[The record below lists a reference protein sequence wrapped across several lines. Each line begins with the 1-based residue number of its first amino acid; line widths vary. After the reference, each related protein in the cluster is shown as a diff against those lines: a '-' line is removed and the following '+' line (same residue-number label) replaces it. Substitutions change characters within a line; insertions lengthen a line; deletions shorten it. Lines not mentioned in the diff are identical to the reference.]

1 MGGRAHRTLSS
12 AARRDPLDPY
22 AVEVV
27 HGGGESPVSY
37 WKDGEHRRIGTDV
50 EVAWIKEST
59 KPGLTIASAIPP
71 VFAAYATAVVPDKDE
86 GRSEHLGLILR
97 LLTEQSPD
105 QPWWLGYLDTGADDL
120 VFPDAPRV
128 TLYAGWPYVLVQAGP
143 AEAARW
149 RHDLRSWRAPGPD
162 LIFPADRS
170 WLLSWLWDDDWR
182 CLGGPGR
189 ARRSVFGPSAITGTQ
204 GQTRRRR
211 HTTGSRSALTV
222 RPELLDTGC
231 RP

>member
-1 MGGRAHRTLSS
+1 VI
-12 AARRDPLDPY
+12 P
-22 AVEVV
+22 
-27 HGGGESPVSY
+27 GGGESPTGY
-37 WKDGEHRRIGTDV
+37 WKDGEHRRIGTDAD
-50 EVAWIKEST
+50 VAWIKEST
-59 KPGLTIASAIPP
+59 KPGLSITSAIPP

-97 LLTEQSPD
+97 LLTEQSRD

-128 TLYAGWPYVLVQAGP
+128 TLYADWPYVLVQAGP

-182 CLGGPGR
+182 CLGGPAALVDRFSDQAQLQVRRVKLGEDATPPGHV
-189 ARRSVFGPSAITGTQ
+189 AR
-204 GQTRRRR
+204 
-211 HTTGSRSALTV
+211 
-222 RPELLDTGC
+222 
-231 RP
+231 

>member
-1 MGGRAHRTLSS
+1 MSGARVAVPSAVAVTGQPSTQSERRTIG
-12 AARRDPLDPY
+12 PY
-22 AVEVV
+22 AVDVV
-27 HGGGESPVSY
+27 HSGGESPVSY
-37 WKDGEHRRIGTDV
+37 WKDGEHRRIGTDAD
-50 EVAWIKEST
+50 VAWIKEST

-71 VFAAYATAVVPDKDE
+71 VFAAYATALVPDKDE

-105 QPWWLGYLDTGADDL
+105 QPWWLGYLETGADDL

-128 TLYAGWPYVLVQAGP
+128 TLYADWPYVLVQAGP

-182 CLGGPGR
+182 CLGGPAALVDRFSDQAQLQVRRVKLGEDATPPGHV
-189 ARRSVFGPSAITGTQ
+189 AR
-204 GQTRRRR
+204 
-211 HTTGSRSALTV
+211 
-222 RPELLDTGC
+222 
-231 RP
+231 